1 MKGKNP
7 TRQQKKI
14 MQERRL
20 NPDEWLVLKNPS
32 TELHIQHRE
41 SKKIK
46 VLSIQVII
54 MDKKMIIWINNYI
67 EKLKRDGKALSL
79 KKLELKNNK

>member
-14 MQERRL
+14 MQERKL

-41 SKKIK
+41 TKKIK
-46 VLSIQVII
+46 ILDI
-54 MDKKMIIWINNYI
+54 
-67 EKLKRDGKALSL
+67 
-79 KKLELKNNK
+79 

>member
-46 VLSIQVII
+46 VLSIQGLI